1 MWFDGQ
7 LLAPSST
14 PTNRNIR
21 IKITLLTYNLLILIR
36 IVVWMVP
43 GGECIGAG
51 GGGRCPHCAEPGLGD
66 GVVRVHLDGDGVGA
80 GEGAGHLG
88 IAELLAVVTEGDLY
102 VVIGAGG
109 VVFHV
114 ECFECQLDSRTLR
127 CT

>member
-1 MWFDGQ
+1 
-7 LLAPSST
+7 
-14 PTNRNIR
+14 
-21 IKITLLTYNLLILIR
+21 
-36 IVVWMVP
+36 MVP

-51 GGGRCPHCAEPGLGD
+51 GGGRCPHRAEPGLGD

-80 GEGAGHLG
+80 GEGAGHLAT
-88 IAELLAVVTEGDLY
+88 AEPLAVVTEGDLD